1 MCGIVGYCGGKQ
13 ASEVLLSGLKRLEYR
28 GYDSSGIS
36 VNYNHQLT
44 IIKKTGK
51 IKNLKEAVPSDLGG
65 HSGIGHTRWATHGG
79 VTDQNAHPH
88 SDSSS
93 KIAVVHN
100 GIIEN
105 YTGLKEKLVSEGYIF
120 KSETDSEV
128 LAHLISKFYDGNLEI
143 AVKSALSLIKG
154 TYGIIVMHADNDNE
168 LIGAR
173 NGSPLVL
180 GVGDNEMFLASDVSA
195 ILAYTKQVVY
205 FEDGEIVRM
214 TSDGFTTSDI
224 KNNKVSKEVENISW
238 ELEAMEKGSFSTYM
252 EKEIHEQ
259 VESIPRAYKGRID
272 EDIASAILG
281 GLNLSGRELLDIERV
296 KIIAAGTSFYA
307 GQVASYLIESLAR
320 IPCSAELASEFRYRN
335 PVVEKNTLYF
345 AISQSGETIDT
356 LFALREIKRKGGR
369 VLGIC
374 NVVGSTI
381 PRESDGGVYI
391 HSGPEISVASTKAF
405 TSQITALYLFA
416 LNMARM
422 RNMSQS
428 DGLSFVKDLKKIPE
442 AITDI
447 LERKNEIQV
456 IAKKY
461 AHSPNFLF
469 LGRGINFP
477 VAMEGAL
484 KLKEVSYIHAEGY
497 SAAEI
502 KHGPIALINDSTPSM
517 FLIPDDD
524 MREKILSNMKEVKA
538 RNGKVI
544 AIAVKGDTEVLDVA
558 DDVFFVDKI
567 SENFY
572 PYLMVVPLQLFSYF
586 CALELKRDVD
596 QPRNLAK
603 SVTVE

>member
-1 MCGIVGYCGGKQ
+1 MCGIVGYCGDKQ
-13 ASEVLLSGLKRLEYR
+13 ASEVLLAGLKRLEYR

-36 VNYNHQLT
+36 VNSQNKLA

-51 IKNLKEAVPSDLGG
+51 IQNLKEVVPENLTGR
-65 HSGIGHTRWATHGG
+65 SGIGHTRWATHGG

-88 SDSSS
+88 SDCSE

-100 GIIEN
+100 GIVEN
-105 YTGLKEKLVSEGYIF
+105 YTGLKEKLIQEGHTF

-128 LAHLISKFYDGNLEI
+128 LAHLISKFYDGDLES
-143 AVKSALSLIKG
+143 AVKSALTLVKG
-154 TYGIIVMHADNDNE
+154 TYGIIAMHVDNDNE
-168 LIGAR
+168 IIGAR

-180 GVGDNEMFLASDVSA
+180 GIGDEEMFLASDVSA

-205 FEDGEIVRM
+205 FEDGEVCRV
-214 TSDGFTTSDI
+214 TSEGFTTSDI

-238 ELEAMEKGSFSTYM
+238 ELEEMEMGKFSTYM

-259 VESIPRAYKGRID
+259 AVSIPRASQGRID
-272 EDIASAILG
+272 EDIATAILG
-281 GLNLSGRELLDIERV
+281 GLNMTGRELLDVERV

-416 LNMARM
+416 LHMARM
-422 RNMSQS
+422 RDLSQS
-428 DGLSFVKDLKKIPE
+428 AGISFLNDLQKVPA
-442 AITDI
+442 AINDI
-447 LERKNEIQV
+447 LDRKKEIQA

-469 LGRGINFP
+469 LGRGINCP

-484 KLKEVSYIHAEGY
+484 KLKEISYIHAEGY

-502 KHGPIALINDSTPSM
+502 KHGPIALINETTPSM
-517 FLIPDDD
+517 FLVPDDN

-538 RNGKVI
+538 RNGKVL
-544 AIAVKGDTEVLDVA
+544 AIAVKGDSEVGDIA
-558 DDVFFVDKI
+558 DDVFYVNKI

-586 CALELKRDVD
+586 CALELNRDVD